1 MLAPSP
7 QPALAAFFSHTGLWL
22 ITTTVQE
29 SQFLLE
35 STQLPLAEG
44 EFQQEQIFQVPEL
57 TWLCQLL
64 CRRPC
69 FVFRDKMQTTT
80 TTKGIFKQKHLLPTG
95 PQKSPGLFPS
105 QEAATHYQGQPR
117 KERLK
122 TD

>member
-7 QPALAAFFSHTGLWL
+7 QPALAAFFSHTGLQL

-35 STQLPLAEG
+35 SAQLPLAAG

-57 TWLCQLL
+57 TWLRQLL

-105 QEAATHYQGQPR
+105 QGAATH
-117 KERLK
+117 
-122 TD
+122 